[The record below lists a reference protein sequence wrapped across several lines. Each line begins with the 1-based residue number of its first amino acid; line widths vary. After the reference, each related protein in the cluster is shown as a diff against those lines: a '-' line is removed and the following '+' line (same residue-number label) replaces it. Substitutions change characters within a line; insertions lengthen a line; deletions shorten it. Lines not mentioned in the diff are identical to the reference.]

1 MQKPQPIS
9 NSTII
14 GLIVVHL
21 AIVLPLAFSLNIWA
35 DEASSLYTTQNG
47 FVSAFQN
54 AATNE
59 KQAPLYFWILSL
71 WRMLSDSIFFARLF
85 SVICSVFAIIVFAR
99 FASRIFEPRA
109 ALLAAAFFALH
120 PFLILASVEIRGYS
134 MVISLSIVL
143 IRLFF
148 DSFVGDKQN
157 GRRSSQIA
165 FICAATVG
173 LYTHYYLGFL
183 LAGFL
188 AALLV
193 TKQWRPAR
201 AFALSMAIAAIAF
214 LPLVATSA
222 RSQFLAR
229 TSVYLE
235 SISAFEAIQ
244 ILWHH
249 AITFLLPADL
259 LRGEEASA
267 FAVFRVWVLR
277 VALVALMVL
286 VFKYRDKLRPRTKIL
301 AMITI
306 VAFGFFFA
314 VAFRVSPAYVA
325 LRHATPLFV
334 PCLLFFASLCT
345 DVFNEVSERMT
356 KIVIF
361 AAGVIVLASFSYS
374 LATLY
379 PNTTKRGDWARVGEF
394 IEQNESPG
402 QPIIVFTTFDA
413 LALPYHYRGVNKI
426 LPDEKFFEFD
436 QEAAFGNE
444 TSLQKQTDF
453 VISEIPPDAERVWLA
468 VNEKCLVTEAC
479 VPLENFVRANY
490 TIELEKQFYLEKL
503 YLLKKRR

>member
-9 NSTII
+9 NSTIF

-71 WRMLSDSIFFARLF
+71 WRMVSDSIFFARLF
-85 SVICSVFAIIVFAR
+85 SVVCSVFAIIVFAR

-109 ALLAAAFFALH
+109 ALLAVAFFALH

-134 MVISLSIVL
+134 MVILLSIVL
-143 IRLFF
+143 ITLFF
-148 DSFVGDKQN
+148 DSFADDTN

-188 AALLV
+188 AAMLA
-193 TKQWRPAR
+193 TKHWRSAR
-201 AFALSMAIAAIAF
+201 AFVLSMAIAAIAF

-229 TSVYLE
+229 TNVYLE
-235 SISAFEAIQ
+235 SISAFEAIR

-259 LRGEEASA
+259 LRGEEAST
-267 FAVFRVWVLR
+267 FAVFRVWIFR
-277 VALVALMVL
+277 VALVALVVL

-314 VAFRVSPAYVA
+314 VAFLVSPAYVA
-325 LRHATPLFV
+325 LRHATPLLV
-334 PCLLFFASLCT
+334 PCVLFVASLCT
-345 DVFNEVSERMT
+345 DVFIAVSERIT
-356 KIVIF
+356 KIIIF

-426 LPDEKFFEFD
+426 LPDEKFFTFD
-436 QEAAFGNE
+436 QEGALG
-444 TSLQKQTDF
+444 TLDSLKQQTDF

-490 TIELEKQFYLEKL
+490 TIEIEKEFYLEKL